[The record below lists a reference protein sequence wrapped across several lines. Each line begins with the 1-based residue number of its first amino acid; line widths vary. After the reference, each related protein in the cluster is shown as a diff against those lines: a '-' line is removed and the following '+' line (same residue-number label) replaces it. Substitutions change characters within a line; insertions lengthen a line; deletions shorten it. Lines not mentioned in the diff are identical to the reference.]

1 MKSLTIATRD
11 SLLALWQTHF
21 VRDAL
26 HQRYPTLTCE
36 IAKMKTQ
43 GDMILDKPLNQ
54 IGGKALFMKELEVA
68 MLEGRAHL
76 AVHSLKDVPYELPQ
90 GFTLAAFCP
99 REDARDAFVSSHY
112 ANIDALPQGAI
123 VGTSSLRRKA
133 QLLAYRPDLNIQDLR
148 GNVQT
153 RLRKLD
159 EGQYDAIVLA
169 AAGLIRL
176 EQIQRIRQFIDPN
189 ICLPAVGQGIVVIEC
204 LESDAELIEIL
215 SALNHTPSHICA
227 QTERAFNETLKG
239 GCHVPIAAHATLE
252 GNTIT
257 LEAMV
262 ASADGKEVLREKL
275 NGNDATALGQQLAK
289 QMIAQGA
296 YRVLGI
302 DSSHFNN

>member
-1 MKSLTIATRD
+1 MKNSVTIATRD
-11 SLLALWQTHF
+11 SLLALWQTHY

-26 HQRYPTLTCE
+26 HRLYPDLNCNV
-36 IAKMKTQ
+36 AKMKTQ

-99 REDARDAFVSSHY
+99 REDARDAFVSN
-112 ANIDALPQGAI
+112 AFEGIDALPRGAV

-133 QLLAYRPDLNIQDLR
+133 QLLAYRPDLVIKDLR

-176 EQIQRIRQFIDPN
+176 ELTERISAYIDPK
-189 ICLPAVGQGIVVIEC
+189 ISLPAVGQGIVVIEC
-204 LESDAELIEIL
+204 LAKDKDLVELL
-215 SALNHTPSHICA
+215 GKLNHQPSYICA
-227 QTERAFNETLKG
+227 QAERAFNETLKG
-239 GCHVPIAAHATLE
+239 GCHVPIAAHAIVE
-252 GNTIT
+252 DDIIT

-262 ASADGKEVLREKL
+262 ASNDRAQVLRMSMQGKEPL
-275 NGNDATALGQQLAK
+275 ALGKSLADA
-289 QMIAQGA
+289 MIAKGA
-296 YRVLGI
+296 YRVLGKA
-302 DSSHFNN
+302 